1 MVREL
6 VHPFAKY
13 LRAEMMPHIWCA
25 GCGNGIVLNCFV
37 HALDELKTDLNKLVI
52 VSGIGCIGRVAGYT
66 YADSFHTTHGRALA
80 FATGVKLANPELE
93 VVVISGD
100 GDLFAIGGNH
110 FIHAARRNIGVKVIC
125 VNNFNYGMT
134 GGQQG
139 PTTPLDS
146 ITATSPY
153 GNVEHPFNLVHLA
166 AASGSTYVARWTT
179 LHVRRL
185 TQSLKKLLQKEGFC
199 FVEVLSPCPEIFG
212 RVLVGIKNSKTIIS
226 ERVSADAGIRR
237 RIEGDATRAACCKVV
252 SADAVII
259 GRRTQLNAKTVVC
272 YAISTDAV
280 ILRRSILIIRIE
292 VDANTIVCY
301 AVSTD
306 ALIERRIEPDANTVV
321 CYVVSTDAVIIRR
334 MEPDT
339 ILVVCC
345 NVVST
350 DAVIRRMEPDE
361 DAEIKAFDVCVFDCD
376 VTYSRPVESVSAP

>member
-37 HALDELKTDLNKLVI
+37 HALDELKTDLNKLVM
-52 VSGIGCIGRVAGYT
+52 VSGIGCIGRAAGYT

-125 VNNFNYGMT
+125 VNNLNYGMT

-185 TQSLKKLLQKEGFC
+185 TQSLKKVLQKEGFC
-199 FVEVLSPCPEIFG
+199 FVEALSPCPEIFG
-212 RVLVGIKNSKTIIS
+212 RHNKMRSGLEMMDWFKRASVVENFSDPAKADITPDKIVVGEFVDIEKLSYEKLLHEKISKIN
-226 ERVSADAGIRR
+226 EKAM
-237 RIEGDATRAACCKVV
+237 EKV
-252 SADAVII
+252 
-259 GRRTQLNAKTVVC
+259 Q
-272 YAISTDAV
+272 
-280 ILRRSILIIRIE
+280 
-292 VDANTIVCY
+292 
-301 AVSTD
+301 
-306 ALIERRIEPDANTVV
+306 
-321 CYVVSTDAVIIRR
+321 
-334 MEPDT
+334 
-339 ILVVCC
+339 
-345 NVVST
+345 
-350 DAVIRRMEPDE
+350 
-361 DAEIKAFDVCVFDCD
+361 
-376 VTYSRPVESVSAP
+376 

>member
-1 MVREL
+1 MVQKS

-13 LRAEMMPHIWCA
+13 LRTEMMPHIWCA
-25 GCGNGIVLNCFV
+25 GCGNGIILNCFV
-37 HALDELKTDLNKLVI
+37 HALDELKTDLDKLVI
-52 VSGIGCIGRVAGYT
+52 VSGIGCIGRTAGYT

-93 VVVISGD
+93 VVVVSGD

-125 VNNFNYGMT
+125 VNNLNYGMT

-185 TQSLKKLLQKEGFC
+185 TQSIKKLLQKEGFC

-212 RVLVGIKNSKTIIS
+212 RQNKMRSGLEMMGWFKRASVVENFSDPAKADISQDRIAVGEFVDIEKLSYEKLLHEKISKIN
-226 ERVSADAGIRR
+226 EKAM
-237 RIEGDATRAACCKVV
+237 EKV
-252 SADAVII
+252 
-259 GRRTQLNAKTVVC
+259 Q
-272 YAISTDAV
+272 
-280 ILRRSILIIRIE
+280 
-292 VDANTIVCY
+292 
-301 AVSTD
+301 
-306 ALIERRIEPDANTVV
+306 
-321 CYVVSTDAVIIRR
+321 
-334 MEPDT
+334 
-339 ILVVCC
+339 
-345 NVVST
+345 
-350 DAVIRRMEPDE
+350 
-361 DAEIKAFDVCVFDCD
+361 
-376 VTYSRPVESVSAP
+376 